1 MLPRLLAIL
10 AATTTT
16 APSANGP
23 DDSGVVIVLGA
34 TSTEGERY
42 AVARLQSLLRLPVV
56 SAADARG
63 RRQIS
68 VGSDASLGLIPG
80 LASELV
86 SLGDEGFILQTTADA
101 QSVAITGGVNA
112 PRGCMYGAYRFMEL
126 VGFDFLSF
134 NVTNVPA
141 SVANGS
147 GPLWSGPLHR
157 REVPVLEW
165 RHNNNAN
172 LELQEHVNF
181 SIAMGNNQN
190 GGTQEYTTQDVH
202 KPGGGVRW
210 APPGFTETSFDLV
223 PPAQYFPTNPEWF
236 AANCTVGAK
245 GCHGGAGNQLC
256 WGNRSL
262 QAFLAQ
268 EAGFEKK
275 ARPRPRGYCVLCR
288 VCCFVRLYAS
298 RRCHACSWHKRPARL
313 CTRAHARTRTPYF

>member
-1 MLPRLLAIL
+1 M
-10 AATTTT
+10 
-16 APSANGP
+16 
-23 DDSGVVIVLGA
+23 
-34 TSTEGERY
+34 
-42 AVARLQSLLRLPVV
+42 
-56 SAADARG
+56 
-63 RRQIS
+63 
-68 VGSDASLGLIPG
+68 
-80 LASELV
+80 
-86 SLGDEGFILQTTADA
+86 
-101 QSVAITGGVNA
+101 
-112 PRGCMYGAYRFMEL
+112 
-126 VGFDFLSF
+126 
-134 NVTNVPA
+134 
-141 SVANGS
+141 
-147 GPLWSGPLHR
+147 HR

-288 VCCFVRLYAS
+288 VCGFVRLYAS
-298 RRCHACSWHKRPARL
+298 RRCHACSWHKRPRL
-313 CTRAHARTRTPYF
+313 CTRAHAHTVF